1 MKKLGML
8 GIIGGAALLT
18 AAPVSLQ
25 WSQDEVSLSLNSV
38 NARTGRPLTATSIAC
53 VHRRVYR
60 RTYRRPAYAVA
71 AAGYGYGSYYRYTS
85 SYYSAYS
92 APRPYWSCYRPVS
105 PSVRAVYWPFP
116 HPATAITCRPLRP

>member
-18 AAPVSLQ
+18 VAPVSLQ
-25 WSQDEVSLSLNSV
+25 WSHDEVFVSLNSAD
-38 NARTGRPLTATSIAC
+38 ARIVRP
-53 VHRRVYR
+53 H
-60 RTYRRPAYAVA
+60 RTYRRAVCVP
-71 AAGYGYGSYYRYTS
+71 AAGVPGYVYGPYYRYTS
-85 SYYSAYS
+85 SHYSAYS

-116 HPATAITCRPLRP
+116 PSRYSYYLAPFASISATDVALRGR